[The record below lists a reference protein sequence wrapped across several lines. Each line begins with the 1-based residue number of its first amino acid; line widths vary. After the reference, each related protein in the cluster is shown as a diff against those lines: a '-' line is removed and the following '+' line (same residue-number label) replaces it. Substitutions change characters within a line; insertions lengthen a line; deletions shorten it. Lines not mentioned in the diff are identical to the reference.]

1 MGRAGVIPD
10 IISSTLIHQ
19 LANTNFT
26 AQMANVV
33 GESGKILLKI
43 QLLNSESISFQ
54 FQKIKDRD
62 EIISIIKANMG
73 NQRSVSEVI
82 KNDSNL
88 RDASVQARME
98 LLEANPEWRKIHKE
112 LVIGKII
119 SEDEFWSVR
128 KVFLD

>member
-1 MGRAGVIPD
+1 
-10 IISSTLIHQ
+10 
-19 LANTNFT
+19 
-26 AQMANVV
+26 
-33 GESGKILLKI
+33 
-43 QLLNSESISFQ
+43 
-54 FQKIKDRD
+54 
-62 EIISIIKANMG
+62 MG